1 MQQLVTAKLSY
12 LRMGP
17 RKVRLVA
24 DLVRGRSVR
33 RAIDILS
40 VTNKRPAKPLLK
52 LLMSA
57 VANAKHN
64 FSLAQDGLKIASL
77 TVDGGPMLKR
87 WMPKAHGR
95 ATPVRERTSHIN
107 LVLSGEKTEGGTEK
121 KATEHAHEGHDHHEH
136 ETTAT
141 KPAAKKKS
149 VSKAAAKKK

>member
-1 MQQLVTAKLSY
+1 
-12 LRMGP
+12 MGP

-64 FSLAQDGLKIASL
+64 FSLSQDGLKIASL

-107 LVLSGEKTEGGTEK
+107 LVLSGEKTENGSEK
-121 KATEHAHEGHDHHEH
+121 NATEQSHEGHDHHEH
-136 ETTAT
+136 ETAT
-141 KPAAKKKS
+141 PKPAAKKKS
-149 VSKAAAKKK
+149 APKAAAKKK